1 MKQHFSLNRLLH
13 NDKLMMAFS
22 VIVAIAIWFS
32 VVYSAGNNAEK
43 EITGVPISITLNDYA
58 SETLK
63 LRVVDGAEATATVR
77 VSGAR
82 SVIDSLSP
90 QDITV
95 TADTGNVIKE
105 GTYVLQLRAVP
116 NSGKDFSVINV
127 VGQDGTTGT
136 TTITCDVWSEQSVPV
151 VVEMPNL
158 KVSDTKLYQFGTP
171 SISGDAVS
179 NNTVMVSGPRMDIN
193 RIRRLV
199 AKIADELVL
208 SETTVLTA
216 ELIAYDEHDL
226 PITTVSVVGA
236 EDAKLNV
243 TVPVMVYYKLDL
255 TPTLLNV
262 PAGYSNNQNLVT
274 ITPKAIELW
283 SVPSEL
289 EEYTHS
295 ILQQLTIDFNLLD
308 KEGLS
313 REIMLNS
320 TQGVRLVNGNETV
333 KVKVNVSNV
342 ITRTVDIPLSAE
354 NIRVENCP
362 EGMSVSLVQQRLSGI
377 RICGPSNVVNR
388 IRVSDIQ
395 LVVDMTGKNT
405 AGQQVLKAYLQL
417 PADTA
422 WICYEDATGVDVQV
436 EITEE

>member
-1 MKQHFSLNRLLH
+1 MKRRFSLNHILH

-22 VIVAIAIWFS
+22 LILAIAIWCS
-32 VVYSAGNNAEK
+32 VVYGAGNTAER
-43 EITGVPISITLNDYA
+43 EIAGVPISISLNDYA

-82 SVIDSLSP
+82 SVIDSLKP

-105 GTYVLQLRAVP
+105 GTYALQLRAVP
-116 NSGKDFSVINV
+116 NGDFSIVNV
-127 VGQDGTTGT
+127 VGKDGTTDT

-151 VVEMPNL
+151 TVEMPNL
-158 KVSDTKLYQFGTP
+158 KVSDTKMYQFGTP
-171 SISGDAVS
+171 LVSGDAVS

-193 RIRRLV
+193 RIKRLV
-199 AKIADELVL
+199 AKIADDKVL

-226 PITTVSVVGA
+226 PITTVAVVGA

-243 TVPVMVYYKLDL
+243 TIPVMVYHKLDL
-255 TPTLLNV
+255 TPTVLNV
-262 PAGYSNNQNLVT
+262 PSGYSNNANLITV
-274 ITPKAIELW
+274 TPKSLELW
-283 SVPSEL
+283 GVPSEV
-289 EEYTHS
+289 EEYTNS
-295 ILQQLTIDFNLLD
+295 ILQQLTVDFNLLD
-308 KEGLS
+308 KENLS
-313 REIMLNS
+313 REIVLNS
-320 TQGVRLVNGNETV
+320 TQGVRLINGNETV

-342 ITRTVDIPLSAE
+342 TTRTVDIPLSAE

-362 EGMSVSLVQQRLSGI
+362 ENLAVELVQQRLSGI

-388 IRVSDIQ
+388 IRTSEIILVIDMSD
-395 LVVDMTGKNT
+395 KNT

-422 WICYEDATGVDVQV
+422 WVCYEDTTGVEVQV
-436 EITEE
+436 EITEQ